1 MIPFKSYTGS
11 AMLNN
16 ALQTVEALVKQR
28 ISTVDADT
36 LLRLFKNPYSDG
48 LHTLTRLN
56 RRLKSYTM
64 LFSKNGPLLN
74 DKEFGDA
81 IYNQLITSILENAE
95 DEGPYT
101 CELSGLKFKTTF
113 DAFYEQTLR
122 KVGYPASKISGKDKT
137 VNRCWFPLLGGLGS
151 DAQALPQAK
160 YALTVHPVCLA
171 VMQFLPLSAVLY
183 KGGILL
189 IDSSN
194 EELSKRL
201 ITDHVELIKSKATA
215 GSSTSSVDNIKD
227 FNKGHYLN
235 RALQILA
242 NKERNDKTTAFNLW
256 SFTNSGTGASCEID
270 RIPNQLIVKLL
281 RLYRSPSLR
290 PTLERLLKNP
300 KIQSDFLDCL
310 EGNIDFYGLYRSK
323 NSSEVSIAFYE
334 AYQRLI
340 ENDKKL
346 ESAKYIAH
354 LLGKEDWSKAQ
365 YKFLEK
371 SDAPTSDYALYKSM
385 VFESLVVAASRKEW
399 HWAHHISILNNP
411 EKLPIDSSIGRM
423 YRMIHFYYLH
433 FLASPDY
440 EDVSMPSVPDIANLP
455 IGQSVNVFFH
465 LLGENK
471 RNYDSRWLGVR
482 HQEVNLF
489 PLLVREGSR
498 FYEFELV
505 YLLLFNS
512 ENHLNAY
519 GLRDILRIYLN
530 YYRNEPIPLLTIQPT
545 DLLPEPSVEQN
556 DYLKNF
562 RQFVDEY
569 THYYCD
575 GRNKGQLDEEKFRQ
589 HVLVPMRR
597 ENFQIAQ
604 WIDSVSERMAELEK
618 ELEQPFAPS
627 IPAEKLL
634 YDYIG
639 KYNPSFARFAI
650 EYLLNQFYHQVSLS
664 LTTV

>member
-1 MIPFKSYTGS
+1 MILFRDYTGS
-11 AMLNN
+11 ATLNN
-16 ALQTVEALVKQR
+16 ALQTIEALVKQR

-56 RRLKSYTM
+56 KRLKSYTM

-74 DKEFGDA
+74 DKEFGEA
-81 IYNQLITSILENAE
+81 IYNQLIANILENVE
-95 DEGPYT
+95 DDGPYT

-113 DAFYEQTLR
+113 DTFYEQTLR
-122 KVGYPASKISGKDKT
+122 KVGYPIRKISGKDKT

-160 YALTVHPVCLA
+160 YALTVHPACLA

-201 ITDHVELIKSKATA
+201 IADHVDLIKSRATA

-227 FNKGHYLN
+227 FNKSHYLS
-235 RALQILA
+235 RALHILA
-242 NKERNDKTTAFNLW
+242 DKERSDKITAFNLW

-281 RLYRSPSLR
+281 KLYRSPSLR
-290 PTLERLLKNP
+290 PTLEGILKNP

-310 EGNIDFYGLYRSK
+310 EGNVDFYGLYPNK
-323 NSSEVSIAFYE
+323 NSDGVSIRFYE
-334 AYQRLI
+334 EYQRLI
-340 ENDKKL
+340 GNEDKLKY
-346 ESAKYIAH
+346 AKYIAH
-354 LLGKEDWSKAQ
+354 LLGKEEWSKAQ
-365 YKFLEK
+365 HKFLEK
-371 SDAPTSDYALYKSM
+371 SDAPTSDYAMYKSM
-385 VFESLVVAASRKEW
+385 IFESLVGAASRKEW
-399 HWAHHISILNNP
+399 HWAHHVSVLNSP
-411 EKLPIDSSIGRM
+411 EKIPIDSTLSRM
-423 YRMIHFYYLH
+423 YRMVHFYYLT
-433 FLASPDY
+433 LSADD
-440 EDVSMPSVPDIANLP
+440 EVTMPPIPDIGSLP
-455 IGQSVNVFFH
+455 IGQLTSLFFH
-465 LLGENK
+465 LLGEDK
-471 RNYDSRWLGVR
+471 RSYSSRWLGTR
-482 HQEVNLF
+482 YQEGNPL
-489 PLLVREGSR
+489 PLLIREGSR
-498 FYEFELV
+498 FYELEIV
-505 YLLLFNS
+505 YSSLFDP
-512 ENHLNAY
+512 ENRLSAY

-530 YYRNEPIPLLTIQPT
+530 YYRNEPTPRLDIQPT
-545 DLLPEPSVEQN
+545 DQLPKPGVEQS

-569 THYYCD
+569 IHYYRG

-604 WIDSVSERMAELEK
+604 WLDSVRESMTKLEK
-618 ELEQPFAPS
+618 ELKQPFAPS
-627 IPAEKLL
+627 IPPEELL
-634 YDYIG
+634 YDYMG

>member
-1 MIPFKSYTGS
+1 MILFEVYTGS

-16 ALQTVEALVKQR
+16 ALQTIEALTKQR
-28 ISTVDADT
+28 IGTVDADT

-56 RRLKSYTM
+56 KRLKSYTM

-74 DKEFGDA
+74 DKEFGEA
-81 IYNQLITSILENAE
+81 IYNQLITSILENVE
-95 DEGPYT
+95 NEGPYT

-113 DAFYEQTLR
+113 EAFYEQTLR
-122 KVGYPASKISGKDKT
+122 KVGYPASKINGKDKT

-201 ITDHVELIKSKATA
+201 IADHVALIKSRATV

-227 FNKGHYLN
+227 FNKGHYLS
-235 RALQILA
+235 RALHILA
-242 NKERNDKTTAFNLW
+242 DKERSDKITAFNLW

-281 RLYRSPSLR
+281 KLYRSPSLR
-290 PTLERLLKNP
+290 PTLEGILKNP

-310 EGNIDFYGLYRSK
+310 EGNIDFYGLYPNK
-323 NSSEVSIAFYE
+323 NSDGVSIRFYE
-334 AYQRLI
+334 EYQRLVGN
-340 ENDKKL
+340 EDKL
-346 ESAKYIAH
+346 EYAKYIAH
-354 LLGKEDWSKAQ
+354 LLGKEEWSKEQ
-365 YKFLEK
+365 HKFLEK
-371 SDAPTSDYALYKSM
+371 SDAPTSDYAMYKSM
-385 VFESLVVAASRKEW
+385 IFESLVGAAARKEW
-399 HWAHHISILNNP
+399 HWAHHVVVLNNP
-411 EKLPIDSSIGRM
+411 EKIPIDSSLSRM
-423 YRMIHFYYLH
+423 YRMIHFYYLT
-433 FLASPDY
+433 LSADD
-440 EDVSMPSVPDIANLP
+440 DVAMPPIPDIADSP
-455 IGQSVNVFFH
+455 IGQSISLFFH
-465 LLGENK
+465 LISEDK
-471 RNYDSRWLGVR
+471 RSYSSRWLGTR
-482 HQEVNLF
+482 YQEGNPL
-489 PLLVREGSR
+489 PLLIREGSR
-498 FYEFELV
+498 FYEFETV
-505 YLLLFNS
+505 YLLLFDS
-512 ENHLNAY
+512 ENRLNAY

-530 YYRNEPIPLLTIQPT
+530 YYRNEPTPRLDIQPT
-545 DLLPEPSVEQN
+545 DLLPKPSVEQS

-569 THYYCD
+569 IHYYRV

-604 WIDSVSERMAELEK
+604 WLDSVRESMIKLEK
-618 ELEQPFAPS
+618 ELKQPFAPS
-627 IPAEKLL
+627 IPPEELL
-634 YDYIG
+634 YDYMG
-639 KYNPSFARFAI
+639 KYNPAFARFAI